1 MGIDPIP
8 GSDANDLRTGLGR
21 RALGVARHLP
31 RPTDTA
37 IRVGQWIVDL
47 CVLLAAPLSA
57 YLLVAAVSVGDRG
70 WPTAATIVLPLSS
83 LMIAAL
89 LVSGVHRAAWT
100 KLSFYD
106 VRRLTTAIAGV
117 SLVAS
122 AGVALLQRAGPLTA
136 SGTPLTPH
144 SSTSAWLALP
154 GLAGAFALL
163 GMLLARGVA
172 RQLYEMNVRQEAPH
186 ATSRRVLLAGAGE
199 AGAMLARAM
208 ERHPET
214 RRRAIGFLDDDPA
227 KAGRSVAGVPVLGT
241 IEELSTVLKR
251 ERVDE
256 VIITLRSADGRAV
269 RRIVDAVRVCDPGVA
284 YRIIPPLHELVTG
297 RATIDRVR
305 DVAIDDLLRRP
316 PVVLDAARIRGH
328 LQGKRVM
335 ITGAGGS
342 IGSELI
348 RQICRFAPEELL
360 LFGHGENSIYQLER
374 ELERSWPAVR
384 YRSVIGAVQNA
395 VRLESVMDR
404 YRPEIIFHTAAHK
417 HVPLMELNPEE
428 AVFNNVVGSRNL
440 VRLALQT
447 GVTHLVNVSTD
458 KAVAPSSVMGASKR
472 IVEMLVESAARESLP
487 GQVFVSVRFGNVL
500 GSRGSVVPIF
510 EHQIRS
516 GGPVTVTHPDMVRY
530 FMTIPEASQ
539 LVLQAAATGRNGD
552 VYILDMGEPVRVVDV
567 ARDLIRLSGLEPDV
581 DVEIAFTGPRPGEKL
596 REELIDD
603 GEPRMP
609 TDHDK
614 IFVTHPEP
622 LCPAVLDA
630 LVDDLTKAALRADD
644 GEIRRLFDEGIPGAH
659 LIDAPRSSVVRLEP
673 QPR

>member
-1 MGIDPIP
+1 MGVDAHP
-8 GSDANDLRTGLGR
+8 GSETKRERSGPGR
-21 RALGVARHLP
+21 RVLGFARQPP
-31 RPTDTA
+31 RSRYTA
-37 IRVGQWIVDL
+37 IRVGQGIVDL
-47 CVLLAAPLSA
+47 CVLLAATLAA
-57 YLLVAAVSVGDRG
+57 YLLMAAVAVPGNG
-70 WPTAATIVLPLSS
+70 WPTAATVVLALSA
-83 LMIAAL
+83 LMTAAL
-89 LVSGVHRAAWT
+89 VASGVHRAVWT
-100 KLSFYD
+100 KVSFYD
-106 VRRLTTAIAGV
+106 VRRLAIAIASV
-117 SLVAS
+117 SLVATV
-122 AGVALLQRAGPLTA
+122 GVALLQRAPWLAG
-136 SGTPLTPH
+136 SGSPLTPPW
-144 SSTSAWLALP
+144 SSPAWLAFP
-154 GLAGAFALL
+154 WLAGAFALL
-163 GMLLARGVA
+163 GMLCARGVA
-172 RQLYEMNVRQEAPH
+172 RQIYEMKARRDAPH
-186 ATSRRVLLAGAGE
+186 VGIRHVLLAGAGE
-199 AGAMLARAM
+199 AGTLLARAM

-214 RRRAIGFLDDDPA
+214 RRRAIGFLDDDPS
-227 KAGRSVAGVPVLGT
+227 KAGRSVAGVPVLGR
-241 IEELSTVLKR
+241 IEDLPTVLKH

-269 RRIVDAVRVCDPGVA
+269 RRIVEAVRLSDPSVS
-284 YRIIPPLHELVTG
+284 YRIIPPLHELVSG
-297 RATIDRVR
+297 KATIDRVR
-305 DVAIDDLLRRP
+305 EVAIDDLLRRP
-316 PVVLDAARIRGH
+316 PVVLDADRIRGH

-342 IGSELI
+342 IGSELV

-374 ELERSWPAVR
+374 ELDRSWPDVR
-384 YRSVIGAVQNA
+384 YRSMIGAVQNA
-395 VRLESVMDR
+395 VRLESVLHR

-472 IVEMLVESAARESLP
+472 IVEMLVEDAARESRP

-539 LVLQAAATGRNGD
+539 LVLQAAATGNNGD
-552 VYILDMGEPVRVVDV
+552 VYILDMGEPVRVVDL

-581 DVEIAFTGPRPGEKL
+581 DVAIEFTGSRPGEKL
-596 REELIDD
+596 REELVDD

-609 TDHDK
+609 THHDK

-622 LCPAVLDA
+622 LSADVLDE
-630 LVDDLTKAALRADD
+630 LVDDLTDAALRADD
-644 GEIRRLFDEGIPGAH
+644 DEIRRLFDERIPGAH
-659 LIDAPRSSVVRLEP
+659 LIDAPRSSIARVEP
-673 QPR
+673 QLR